1 MRTDANEIALRAMR
15 AILGAAGETFD
26 LHIDGTKIPCTTT
39 RRPEQLWPARGIKQ
53 VPPPADGRWP
63 AAVEVTCAWE
73 GGKGVLLFKAA
84 PGTGKYPQDIG
95 AQVRLADR
103 SQTLVWANL
112 RSPILPLEDGD
123 QAHIELSL
131 SLSKR
136 KKTVPPP
143 VAGRLN
149 SELRTLLS
157 KSRLPIIS
165 AATAEGCVID
175 IPSGNVLPSPEE
187 AFRRFI
193 HVALLKLD
201 FIDLDERA
209 KARGKPLVDVT
220 KWGVDKKTIA
230 ADAEDADESES
241 AEEPSDEDDAPSLE
255 AAAIPL
261 NLILFGPPGT
271 GKTFA
276 LKERYFP
283 HFTRPATQSGSA
295 EAPSS
300 GPSADYTFLTF
311 HQAYGYEDFIE
322 GIRPRVLQ
330 AREESGGSLAYR
342 LEDGVFKRAVLAALR
357 LAGWGGTIDELCN
370 LSPADRKQRLA
381 GARPHAVFIDEI
393 NRGNVARVFGELIT
407 LLEPDKRLGAENELI
422 VTLPYSGSRFGVPAN
437 LHVIGTMNTADRS
450 VEALDAAL
458 RRRFEFEELSPL
470 PSTLSFPMAGKIDLE
485 ELLRTINHRIE
496 KLLDRD
502 HAIGHAY
509 FLELKKAP
517 TLEGLKRV
525 FRTRVLPLL
534 QEHFFGDWGKI
545 GLILGPQFVKRKDS
559 GRSVLADFPHDDR
572 EAFEGR
578 ATWEIADTRVLTD
591 ADFRSIYEHAK

>member
-1 MRTDANEIALRAMR
+1 VVRTDANEIALRAMR
-15 AILGAAGETFD
+15 AILGAAGEPFALD
-26 LHIDGTKIPCTTT
+26 LDGTRVTCTTT
-39 RRPEQLWPARGIKQ
+39 RRPAEPWPAGGIKE

-63 AAVEVTCAWE
+63 AAVDVTCAWE

-136 KKTVPPP
+136 KKTIPPP

-157 KSRLPIIS
+157 KSGLPIIS

-209 KARGKPLVDVT
+209 KARGKPLVDIT
-220 KWGVDKKTIA
+220 KWGVDKKTIV
-230 ADAEDADESES
+230 DDTDEGES
-241 AEEPSDEDDAPSLE
+241 AEEPPDDDDAPSPE
-255 AAAIPL
+255 PAAIPL

-283 HFTRPATQSGSA
+283 HFTRPGPHGGSSDSRSA
-295 EAPSS
+295 A
-300 GPSADYTFLTF
+300 PSADYTFLTF

-330 AREESGGSLAYR
+330 AGDESSGSLAYR

-357 LAGWGGTIDELCN
+357 LAGWGGTIDELCS
-370 LSPADRKQRLA
+370 LPPADRKQRLA
-381 GARPHAVFIDEI
+381 GAKPHAVFIDEI

-407 LLEPDKRLGAENELI
+407 LLEPDKRLGAENELV

-470 PSTLSFPMAGKIDLE
+470 PSTLRFPMEGKIDLE
-485 ELLRTINHRIE
+485 EMLRTINHRIE

-509 FLELKKAP
+509 FLELEGAP

-545 GLILGPQFVKRKDS
+545 GLILGPKFVQRKDG

-578 ATWEIADTRVLTD
+578 ATWEIADPRVLTD